1 MVTKRVANS
10 MLVLRI
16 VSIATAV
23 ATIAL
28 LVTNNSTFDNGAE
41 LKYQD
46 FTSYSLVVAIAAI
59 ACAYCIVQLPFA
71 IYYAIRQKRLI
82 SNRFMPEF
90 DFYGDKVTS
99 LLLATGIGAGF
110 VLSVELKKFI
120 DSKTYGSNDYK
131 STYNKIFI
139 RGFIAS
145 TFLLITFLSM
155 VVISFISSNNRSKA
169 LFCSTLLLLQSF
181 IPTLSLASHLPYQHL
196 SFDDYGRAIGGAPS
210 LSKVVKVMPKV
221 DGEEDAKSREQKFLV
236 KLLVESGG

>member
-169 LFCSTLLLLQSF
+169 YNNHKAAPIYTPPSN
-181 IPTLSLASHLPYQHL
+181 PNPNPPYPAPL
-196 SFDDYGRAIGGAPS
+196 YDFDDYRKRRDEVYGEGVLAYEGGKVEPYGGWGSS
-210 LSKVVKVMPKV
+210 L
-221 DGEEDAKSREQKFLV
+221 KS
-236 KLLVESGG
+236 ST